1 MCSLGVTNVCL
12 WFYVSDKR
20 RVQGCHHYA
29 STVKVYITN
38 RPKLCKSAQGV
49 WEAFGAAGQKAQRHG
64 CHDDG
69 KNFITYYK
77 LHKYCIRSED
87 WQCSI
92 CCHSLGW
99 YRCWQRG
106 HHKSPLHLS
115 QRGSWVSGAGVHG
128 ECALWVLPHFLCHI
142 WKKKTCFKRKNSPNE
157 VAF

>member
-1 MCSLGVTNVCL
+1 MCVYGFMFQINAEFKCVTTMPL
-12 WFYVSDKR
+12 QSRFLSQID
-20 RVQGCHHYA
+20 
-29 STVKVYITN
+29 
-38 RPKLCKSAQGV
+38 LCKSAQGV

-92 CCHSLGW
+92 CCNSSGW

-106 HHKSPLHLS
+106 HHKSRL
-115 QRGSWVSGAGVHG
+115 
-128 ECALWVLPHFLCHI
+128 HFLNTDPEDLVQEYMVSVHCGCCLFFATFEKISLLKHVSKEKI
-142 WKKKTCFKRKNSPNE
+142 VQMRLSFKN
-157 VAF
+157 